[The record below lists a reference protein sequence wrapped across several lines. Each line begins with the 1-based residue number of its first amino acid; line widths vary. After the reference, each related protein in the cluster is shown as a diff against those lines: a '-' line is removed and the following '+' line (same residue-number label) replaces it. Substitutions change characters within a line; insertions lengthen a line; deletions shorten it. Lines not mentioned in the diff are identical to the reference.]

1 MMPPIYN
8 KLKDESCYSIRYQ
21 LHATCFLGS
30 VTDSEGMVAC
40 VTVLLGC
47 LGVDSL
53 SQCRSEA
60 PGQMFRMCHSL
71 TVSECFDVSR
81 LHVIQSLGL
90 KFEHVC
96 P

>member
-1 MMPPIYN
+1 MMPPERELLFYTIPVACN
-8 KLKDESCYSIRYQ
+8 L
-21 LHATCFLGS
+21 FLGS
-30 VTDSEGMVAC
+30 VTDSEGMEMMVAC

-60 PGQMFRMCHSL
+60 KCSECV

-90 KFEHVC
+90 KLEHVC